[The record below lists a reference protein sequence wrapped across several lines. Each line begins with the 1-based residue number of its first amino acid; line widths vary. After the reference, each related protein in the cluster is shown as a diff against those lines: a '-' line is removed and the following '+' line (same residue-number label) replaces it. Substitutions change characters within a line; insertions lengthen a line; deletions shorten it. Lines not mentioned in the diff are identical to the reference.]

1 MKRINTCLMV
11 AVMILP
17 SFAFCQDIVQVNSG
31 GDARLINEPSGL
43 RNDNNGGNT
52 ISGALIGVNA
62 TAVDNIIVHDFADL
76 STTPEL
82 AGAMV
87 SGAMVTVEINE
98 AFNAGNEGSA
108 LDTVFLHE
116 IAIGN
121 MGFNTGNGEITGND
135 TPATDGS
142 VSFNHREEFNSGS
155 SLDWL
160 DVNDMA
166 VGNLLGALTE
176 LGSAPGINLPDGSP
190 NLPLDAGGEAYFFA
204 IDAAT
209 AQRWVDEG
217 LAGLALTATDNGDT
231 SGRFNLTPAVL
242 GPGGT
247 PSVVTNIQFEIAE
260 GFLLGDLNCDGEVDL
275 LDVAPFVDAV
285 TSGVFDPKADL
296 NEDDDV
302 NLLDVAPFVDVLV
315 GG

>member
-231 SGRFNLTPAVL
+231 SGRFNLTPVVL
-242 GPGGT
+242 GPGDT
-247 PSVVTNIQFEIAE
+247 SSTVTNIQFEISA
-260 GFLLGDLNCDGEVDL
+260 GVLVGDVNCDGAINLLDVGPFVDTIVNGEFDPKADINGDTSVDL
-275 LDVAPFVDAV
+275 LDVAPFVD
-285 TSGVFDPKADL
+285 L
-296 NEDDDV
+296 I
-302 NLLDVAPFVDVLV
+302 L